1 MSRKLFRQ
9 IRNEWSSNVWLAVE
23 LLIVS
28 VVLWYILDTLYVKY
42 RIYTMPLGFD
52 VEHCYK
58 LSFNDVTDN
67 SPSYIPDQGYEDFV
81 ETQMTILDRLKHHPK
96 VESAALSNNSHPY
109 NGSNSSTLIWRDS
122 MYAGRSTLRRIVTP
136 DFLRVF
142 RYQGSHGETPEQLA
156 KVLDEG
162 KIIINENLFKRYGIK
177 GSELI
182 GQEFCVDD
190 SSSTAVIGASIVG
203 PRYSDFQTWE
213 NTVFI
218 KADKNTYSWMNEY
231 TIRVKPEE
239 DHDVVETLMG
249 EAESLFHVGNR
260 LLVNVT
266 SFDDI
271 RDIVLKN
278 NFNQVRNLMVGL
290 GFLMVNIFLGLFGT
304 FWFRTQQRVNEIA
317 IRKAMGASNWD
328 VCRRLISEGLL
339 LLVIITPIA
348 VGIDCLLSYFELSQY
363 YLKSYLTAERIL
375 VCAGGAFVMIALMI
389 VAGVWFPASRAEKID
404 PAVAL
409 KDE

>member
-9 IRNEWSSNVWLAVE
+9 IRNEWSSNIWLAVE
-23 LLIVS
+23 LLVVS

-42 RIYTMPLGFD
+42 RIYTMPLGFN

-58 LSFNDVTDN
+58 LSFNDVTDK
-67 SPSYIPDQGYEDFV
+67 SPDYIPDQGYEEFV
-81 ETQMTILDRLKHHPK
+81 ETQKTILDRLQHHPK
-96 VESAALSNNSHPY
+96 VEAAALSNNSHPY
-109 NGSNSSTLIWRDS
+109 NGSNSSTTIWRDS
-122 MYAGRSTLRRIVTP
+122 MYSSRSTLRRIVTP
-136 DFLRVF
+136 DFMREF
-142 RYQGSHGETPEQLA
+142 RYQGTRGETPEQLA
-156 KVLDEG
+156 QILDEG
-162 KIIINENLFKRYGIK
+162 KIIINENLFKRYGVK

-190 SSSTAVIGASIVG
+190 SSTRMVIGASIVG

-218 KADKNTYSWMNEY
+218 KADEPAYSWMTEY
-231 TIRVKPEE
+231 TVRVKPEE
-239 DHDVVETLMG
+239 DHDVIETFMG

-271 RDIVLKN
+271 RNIVLKN
-278 NFNQVRNLMVGL
+278 NFNEVRNLLVGL

-304 FWFRTQQRVNEIA
+304 FWFRTQQRTNEIA

-339 LLVIITPIA
+339 LLVIVTPIA
-348 VGIDCLLSYFELSQY
+348 VGIDCLLSYFEFSQY
-363 YLKSYLTAERIL
+363 FLKSYLTVERIL